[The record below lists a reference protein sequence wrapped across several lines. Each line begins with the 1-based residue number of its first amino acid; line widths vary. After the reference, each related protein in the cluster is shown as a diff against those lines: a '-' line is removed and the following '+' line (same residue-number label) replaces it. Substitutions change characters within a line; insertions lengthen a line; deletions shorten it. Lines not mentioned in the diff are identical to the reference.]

1 MRAVLLVPDTERIGL
16 TGKPLINK
24 QGIVGSLKGSFSAG
38 QRVTLINL
46 RGISQKIAEAQ
57 QAISGAD
64 DNIRRSGETIDDI
77 KKKNNDLATRLNDYW
92 TRWDNKGVH
101 DEYADLQFI
110 GTAMSMDKVRTA
122 MLGESVDP
130 YPFYE
135 DLILPRGMYWD
146 PVFAWKK
153 HSLEFN
159 KDRSFVNTYSTR
171 GWWSKNVL
179 SLSGLLSN
187 TALDVGK
194 VVAVIALNYA
204 FFPIAHSIQ
213 NAVVTK
219 ANSPWVG
226 SVSQGASTGSISV
239 INNSNFG
246 FATDIGLYSGAVV
259 IMVAAIAAIKAAIGV
274 LTTKM
279 RDYNHVELMGS
290 NASCYEG
297 SPIQEDTLYESWF
310 TYAYVDSV
318 VKILFSQLFNY
329 AIRPLTKAAAMFAAA
344 IAALGASYAAISVA
358 SSLPDLYVEG
368 APVVNPAVVTA
379 ANMAA
384 TMMLAAYKAFNKVPQ
399 TLYENI
405 IPSLVA
411 LGASLGI
418 AFTFNVTR
426 TNTNPVAPINDFNPT
441 HYGPSRSPKPFGS
454 YNDIGDMNNIPLDGW
469 MDTVG
474 SLMSAFSP
482 LGAAAGLVTEGLTS
496 MAGIGKSE
504 TAAEACSGGPT
515 RYDSYVASIPHKP
528 YIDWWNNRVNVQGW
542 TANINNV
549 AGVGQNTQTFYGKL
563 SPRTGVVNYYS
574 MYVRTKSPI
583 YFRGEDI
590 GLVECSVTFNGITYD
605 NIKIK
610 VNSRT
615 PWCIYIPFD
624 PNDKTTPIKN
634 GYSYWALN
642 VTKNNSS
649 SSGTEIEGHTDPG
662 IMSGTASEG
671 KLVCWSHV
679 FNKNILNIKPK
690 QIGNRTI
697 EKTIVIKTRYE
708 FGIGI
713 YRACQVLCKC
723 VGSDNLYLLLE
734 RDMQR
739 FYSGNNADI
748 MMIEQVIY
756 NFDPENYGDFFTGHR
771 GGKISEVFAYTFD
784 GHIISYRP
792 NMEWKDNYLLGDFVN
807 REVTHFDKFYYKSIA
822 PSNSSEGH
830 IDSYEN
836 VYR

>member
-77 KKKNNDLATRLNDYW
+77 KRKSNDLANRLNDYW

-146 PVFAWKK
+146 PVFKWRK
-153 HSLEFN
+153 HTLNIEKGDN
-159 KDRSFVNTYSTR
+159 LLAYSTR
-171 GWWSKNVL
+171 GASVYMGKSVSSLVSSVL
-179 SLSGLLSN
+179 INFGTLMAAQAACVATLTMFVSSL
-187 TALDVGK
+187 TALS
-194 VVAVIALNYA
+194 AVIANMWNAATLTK
-204 FFPIAHSIQ
+204 IA
-213 NAVVTK
+213 
-219 ANSPWVG
+219 
-226 SVSQGASTGSISV
+226 GASFIVNAELLAGVSSGYV
-239 INNSNFG
+239 IANIVSETFV
-246 FATDIGLYSGAVV
+246 TAVSTS
-259 IMVAAIAAIKAAIGV
+259 VAAIFAILLNNIKS
-274 LTTKM
+274 
-279 RDYNHVELMGS
+279 YEHVELMGY
-290 NASCYEG
+290 NASTYDG
-297 SPIQEDTLYESWF
+297 STAQKNTLHESWY
-310 TYAYVDSV
+310 TYAYVDAIVEKALSTPLSLARSYYLKCIYRCVKEIRKVNKLAGQLADIGAMPDIPGEHPRPNAPAINAAYTVFQAWFAPFGASFSKLV
-318 VKILFSQLFNY
+318 V
-329 AIRPLTKAAAMFAAA
+329 TKTT
-344 IAALGASYAAISVA
+344 AALYHV
-358 SSLPDLYVEG
+358 SSIFS
-368 APVVNPAVVTA
+368 
-379 ANMAA
+379 
-384 TMMLAAYKAFNKVPQ
+384 LAAFFM
-399 TLYENI
+399 
-405 IPSLVA
+405 
-411 LGASLGI
+411 
-418 AFTFNVTR
+418 FTTTR
-426 TNTNPVAPINDFNPT
+426 TNTNPVAPINDFNPL
-441 HYGPSRSPKPFGS
+441 HYGSSSSPKPYGS
-454 YNDIGDMNNIPLDGW
+454 YNETGTMENIPLDGW
-469 MDTVG
+469 VSNVG
-474 SLMSAFSP
+474 KIMSIGGGISSAVGEISS
-482 LGAAAGLVTEGLTS
+482 ALT
-496 MAGIGKSE
+496 GIMGITRSE
-504 TAAEACSGGPT
+504 TASEACSGGPT

-542 TANINNV
+542 TANINNI

-563 SPRTGVVNYYS
+563 SPRTGIVNYYS

-583 YFRGEDI
+583 YFGDSTKIIE
-590 GLVECSVTFNGITYD
+590 GSVTFNGITYD
-605 NIKIK
+605 GIKIK
-610 VNSRT
+610 VPGGTSS
-615 PWCIYIPFD
+615 YLDIPFD

-634 GYSYWALN
+634 DYAYWTLN
-642 VTKNNSS
+642 ITKNNTS
-649 SSGTEIEGHTDPG
+649 SSGSEIEGHTNPG
-662 IMSGTASEG
+662 VISATASKG

-708 FGIGI
+708 FGTGI

-723 VGSDNLYLLLE
+723 VGSDTLYLLLE

-739 FYSGNNADI
+739 FYNGNNADI

>member
-92 TRWDNKGVH
+92 TRWDNKGVQ

-146 PVFAWKK
+146 PVFKWRK
-153 HSLEFN
+153 HTLDIEKGDN
-159 KDRSFVNTYSTR
+159 LLAYSTR
-171 GWWSKNVL
+171 GASVYMGKSVSSLVSSVL
-179 SLSGLLSN
+179 INFGTLMAAQAACTATMTMFMSSL
-187 TALDVGK
+187 TALGS
-194 VVAVIALNYA
+194 VIANMWNAAPLTKGTGAGFIAYA
-204 FFPIAHSIQ
+204 ESLAGVSSGNVIANIAKELIVT
-213 NAVVTK
+213 AV
-219 ANSPWVG
+219 
-226 SVSQGASTGSISV
+226 SVS
-239 INNSNFG
+239 
-246 FATDIGLYSGAVV
+246 
-259 IMVAAIAAIKAAIGV
+259 VAAIFAILLNNIKS
-274 LTTKM
+274 
-279 RDYNHVELMGS
+279 YEHVELMGY
-290 NASCYEG
+290 NASTYDG
-297 SPIQEDTLYESWF
+297 SPAQENTLHESWY
-310 TYAYVDSV
+310 TYAYVDAIVEKVLSIPLSSARSYYLKNTYLY
-318 VKILFSQLFNY
+318 VKEIKDVNQLIGQLAVIGSMPDIPGEHPRPNIA
-329 AIRPLTKAAAMFAAA
+329 AINAAYSAFHAWYTPYAAAFAKFAVTKTMA
-344 IAALGASYAAISVA
+344 TLYHV
-358 SSLPDLYVEG
+358 SSIFS
-368 APVVNPAVVTA
+368 
-379 ANMAA
+379 
-384 TMMLAAYKAFNKVPQ
+384 LAAFFM
-399 TLYENI
+399 
-405 IPSLVA
+405 
-411 LGASLGI
+411 
-418 AFTFNVTR
+418 FTTTR
-426 TNTNPVAPINDFNPT
+426 TNTNPVAPINDFNPLQ
-441 HYGPSRSPKPFGS
+441 YGPSSNPKPYGS
-454 YNDIGDMNNIPLDGW
+454 YNKTGTMETIPLDGW
-469 MDTVG
+469 VSNVG
-474 SLMSAFSP
+474 KIMSIGGGISSAIGEISS
-482 LGAAAGLVTEGLTS
+482 ALTGV
-496 MAGIGKSE
+496 MGITRSE
-504 TAAEACSGGPT
+504 TASEACSGGPT
-515 RYDSYVASIPHKP
+515 RYDSYVASLPVKP

-542 TANINNV
+542 TANINNI

-563 SPRTGVVNYYS
+563 SPRTGIVNYYS

-583 YFRGEDI
+583 YFGDSTRITEG
-590 GLVECSVTFNGITYD
+590 SVTFNGITYD

-610 VNSRT
+610 VPGGTSL
-615 PWCIYIPFD
+615 YLDIPFD

-634 GYSYWALN
+634 GYAYWTLN
-642 VTKNNSS
+642 ITKNNTS
-649 SSGTEIEGHTDPG
+649 SSGSEIEGHTNPG
-662 IMSGTASEG
+662 VISANASEG

-708 FGIGI
+708 FGTGI

-723 VGSDNLYLLLE
+723 VGSDTLYLLLE

-739 FYSGNNADI
+739 FYNGNNADI

-807 REVTHFDKFYYKSIA
+807 REVTHFEKFYYKSIA

>member
-77 KKKNNDLATRLNDYW
+77 KRKNNDLATRLNDYW

-135 DLILPRGMYWD
+135 DLIIPRGMYWD
-146 PVFAWKK
+146 PVFKWRK
-153 HSLEFN
+153 HSLDIEKGN
-159 KDRSFVNTYSTR
+159 NLLAYSTR
-171 GWWSKNVL
+171 GGSVYLGKSVSSLVSSILIKYGTLMAAL
-179 SLSGLLSN
+179 SAGIATLTMLVSSI
-187 TALDVGK
+187 TALSV
-194 VVAVIALNYA
+194 VIANMW
-204 FFPIAHSIQ
+204 
-213 NAVVTK
+213 NATTVTK
-219 ANSPWVG
+219 IYGEHFIGYSESLAALSSGNVFANIASGTILIV
-226 SVSQGASTGSISV
+226 VSTS
-239 INNSNFG
+239 
-246 FATDIGLYSGAVV
+246 
-259 IMVAAIAAIKAAIGV
+259 VAAIFAILLNNIKS
-274 LTTKM
+274 
-279 RDYNHVELMGS
+279 YEHVELMGY
-290 NASCYEG
+290 NASTYDG
-297 SPIQEDTLYESWF
+297 STAQKNTLHESWY
-310 TYAYVDSV
+310 TYAYVDAIVEKALSIPLSSARSHYLKQSYLC
-318 VKILFSQLFNY
+318 VKEIMKTNQL
-329 AIRPLTKAAAMFAAA
+329 AARLAV
-344 IAALGASYAAISVA
+344 LGAMPDIPGEHPRPNIPAIEAAYAAFSEWFTSFSA
-358 SSLPDLYVEG
+358 SFAKFKVSRAMSTLYHVSSIFS
-368 APVVNPAVVTA
+368 
-379 ANMAA
+379 
-384 TMMLAAYKAFNKVPQ
+384 LAAFFM
-399 TLYENI
+399 
-405 IPSLVA
+405 
-411 LGASLGI
+411 
-418 AFTFNVTR
+418 FTTTR
-426 TNTNPVAPINDFNPT
+426 TNTNPVAPINDFNPL
-441 HYGPSRSPKPFGS
+441 HYGPSSNPKPYGS
-454 YNDIGDMNNIPLDGW
+454 YNKTGTMENIPLDGW
-469 MDTVG
+469 VSNVG
-474 SLMSAFSP
+474 KIMSIGGGISSAIGNISS
-482 LGAAAGLVTEGLTS
+482 ALTGV
-496 MAGIGKSE
+496 MGITRSE

-515 RYDSYVASIPHKP
+515 RYDSYVASIPNKH
-528 YIDWWNNRVNVQGW
+528 YIDWWNKRINVQGW

-563 SPRTGVVNYYS
+563 SPRTGTVNYYS
-574 MYVRTKSPI
+574 MYVHTKSPI
-583 YFRGEDI
+583 YFGDSTKIIE
-590 GLVECSVTFNGITYD
+590 GSVTFNGITYD

-610 VNSRT
+610 VPGGTSS
-615 PWCIYIPFD
+615 YLDIPFD

-634 GYSYWALN
+634 GYSYWTLN
-642 VTKNNSS
+642 ITKNNTS
-649 SSGTEIEGHTDPG
+649 SSGSEIEGHTNPDV
-662 IMSGTASEG
+662 MSATASKG

-708 FGIGI
+708 FGTGI

-723 VGSDNLYLLLE
+723 VGSDTLYLLLE

-739 FYSGNNADI
+739 FYNGNNADI

-756 NFDPENYGDFFTGHR
+756 NFDPENYGDFFSGHR

-807 REVTHFDKFYYKSIA
+807 REVTHFEKFYYKSLA
-822 PSNSSEGH
+822 PSNSCERH

>member
-77 KKKNNDLATRLNDYW
+77 KRKSNDLATRLNDYW

-135 DLILPRGMYWD
+135 DLIIPRGMYWD
-146 PVFAWKK
+146 PVFKWRK
-153 HSLEFN
+153 HSLDIK
-159 KDRSFVNTYSTR
+159 KDGNLLAYSTR
-171 GWWSKNVL
+171 GGSVYLGKSVSSLASSVLIKYGTLVAAQAAFDALLNVFA
-179 SLSGLLSN
+179 SSV
-187 TALDVGK
+187 TALS
-194 VVAVIALNYA
+194 AVIASMWISAPVTRGEGAGFLAQAGSLAIETSGNIFA
-204 FFPIAHSIQ
+204 HIAKETI
-213 NAVVTK
+213 VTVI
-219 ANSPWVG
+219 S
-226 SVSQGASTGSISV
+226 AS
-239 INNSNFG
+239 
-246 FATDIGLYSGAVV
+246 
-259 IMVAAIAAIKAAIGV
+259 VAAIFAVLLNNIKS
-274 LTTKM
+274 
-279 RDYNHVELMGS
+279 YEHVELMGY
-290 NASCYEG
+290 NASTYDG
-297 SPIQEDTLYESWF
+297 STAQENTLHESWY
-310 TYAYVDSV
+310 TYAYVDAIVEKALSIPLSSARSFYLKCIYWCV
-318 VKILFSQLFNY
+318 TEIMKVNQL
-329 AIRPLTKAAAMFAAA
+329 AGQLAT
-344 IAALGASYAAISVA
+344 LGAMLDIPGEHLRPNIPAISMARFVFNMWYNSYKVSYAKHTVTGIKAVLYYV
-358 SSLPDLYVEG
+358 SSIFS
-368 APVVNPAVVTA
+368 
-379 ANMAA
+379 
-384 TMMLAAYKAFNKVPQ
+384 LAAFFM
-399 TLYENI
+399 
-405 IPSLVA
+405 
-411 LGASLGI
+411 
-418 AFTFNVTR
+418 FTTTR
-426 TNTNPVAPINDFNPT
+426 TNTNPVAPINDFNPL
-441 HYGPSRSPKPFGS
+441 HYGPSSNPKPYGS
-454 YNDIGDMNNIPLDGW
+454 YNETGTMENIPLDGW
-469 MDTVG
+469 VSNVG
-474 SLMSAFSP
+474 KIMSIAGGISSG
-482 LGAAAGLVTEGLTS
+482 LGSVSSALTGV
-496 MAGIGKSE
+496 MGITRSE

-515 RYDSYVASIPHKP
+515 RYDSYVASIPIKH
-528 YIDWWNNRVNVQGW
+528 YIDWWNKRVNVQGW

-563 SPRTGVVNYYS
+563 SPRTGIVNYYS

-583 YFRGEDI
+583 YFGDSTKIIE
-590 GLVECSVTFNGITYD
+590 GSVTFNGITYD

-610 VNSRT
+610 VPGGTSS
-615 PWCIYIPFD
+615 YLDIPFD

-634 GYSYWALN
+634 GYAYWTLN
-642 VTKNNSS
+642 ITKNNTS
-649 SSGTEIEGHTDPG
+649 SSGSEIEGHTNPG
-662 IMSGTASEG
+662 VISATASKG

-708 FGIGI
+708 FGTGI

-723 VGSDNLYLLLE
+723 VGSDTLYLLLE

-807 REVTHFDKFYYKSIA
+807 REVTHFEKFYYKSIA

>member
-77 KKKNNDLATRLNDYW
+77 KRKNNDLATRLNDYW

-146 PVFAWKK
+146 PVFKWRK
-153 HSLEFN
+153 HSLNIEKGDN
-159 KDRSFVNTYSTR
+159 LLAYSTR
-171 GWWSKNVL
+171 GASVYMGKSVSSLVSSVL
-179 SLSGLLSN
+179 INFGTLMAAQAACIATMTMFMSSL
-187 TALDVGK
+187 TALS
-194 VVAVIALNYA
+194 AVIANMWNSAL
-204 FFPIAHSIQ
+204 
-213 NAVVTK
+213 VTK
-219 ANSPWVG
+219 GYGAHFIAYSESLAGVSSGNVFANIAKELIVTA
-226 SVSQGASTGSISV
+226 VSTS
-239 INNSNFG
+239 
-246 FATDIGLYSGAVV
+246 
-259 IMVAAIAAIKAAIGV
+259 VAAIFAILLNNIKS
-274 LTTKM
+274 
-279 RDYNHVELMGS
+279 YEHVELMGY
-290 NASCYEG
+290 NASTYDG
-297 SPIQEDTLYESWF
+297 STAQKNTLHESWY
-310 TYAYVDSV
+310 TYAYVDAIVEKVLSIPLSSARSYYLKNTYLY
-318 VKILFSQLFNY
+318 VKEIMDVNQLIGKLTVIGSMPDIPGEHPRPNIP
-329 AIRPLTKAAAMFAAA
+329 AINAAYTAFHAWYTPYAAAFSKFAVTQTMAT
-344 IAALGASYAAISVA
+344 LYHV
-358 SSLPDLYVEG
+358 SSIFS
-368 APVVNPAVVTA
+368 
-379 ANMAA
+379 
-384 TMMLAAYKAFNKVPQ
+384 LAAFFM
-399 TLYENI
+399 
-405 IPSLVA
+405 
-411 LGASLGI
+411 
-418 AFTFNVTR
+418 FTTTR
-426 TNTNPVAPINDFNPT
+426 TNTNPVAPINDFNPL
-441 HYGPSRSPKPFGS
+441 HYESSSSPKPYGS
-454 YNDIGDMNNIPLDGW
+454 YNETGTMENIPLDGW
-469 MDTVG
+469 VSNVG
-474 SLMSAFSP
+474 KIMSIGGGISSAVGEISS
-482 LGAAAGLVTEGLTS
+482 ALTGV
-496 MAGIGKSE
+496 MGITRSE

-542 TANINNV
+542 TANINNI

-563 SPRTGVVNYYS
+563 SPRTGIVNYYS

-583 YFRGEDI
+583 YFGDSTKIIE
-590 GLVECSVTFNGITYD
+590 GSVTFNGITYD

-610 VNSRT
+610 VPGGTSS
-615 PWCIYIPFD
+615 YLDIPFD

-634 GYSYWALN
+634 DYAYWTLN
-642 VTKNNSS
+642 ITKNNTS
-649 SSGTEIEGHTDPG
+649 SSGSEIEGHTNPG
-662 IMSGTASEG
+662 VISATASKG

-708 FGIGI
+708 FGTGI
-713 YRACQVLCKC
+713 YRAFQVLCKC
-723 VGSDNLYLLLE
+723 VGSDTLYLLLE

-739 FYSGNNADI
+739 FYNGNNADI

>member
-92 TRWDNKGVH
+92 TRWDNKGVQ

-135 DLILPRGMYWD
+135 DLIIPRGMYWD
-146 PVFAWKK
+146 PVFKWRK
-153 HSLEFN
+153 HSLNIEKGDN
-159 KDRSFVNTYSTR
+159 LIAYSTR
-171 GWWSKNVL
+171 G
-179 SLSGLLSN
+179 
-187 TALDVGK
+187 
-194 VVAVIALNYA
+194 
-204 FFPIAHSIQ
+204 
-213 NAVVTK
+213 
-219 ANSPWVG
+219 G
-226 SVSQGASTGSISV
+226 SVYLGKSVSSLVSSILINYGTLMAAQAACTATMTMFMSSLGALGGVIVNMWNGAPLTKGVGAGFIAYAESFVGISSGNV
-239 INNSNFG
+239 
-246 FATDIGLYSGAVV
+246 FANIAKELIVTAVSV
-259 IMVAAIAAIKAAIGV
+259 SVAAIFAILLNNIKS
-274 LTTKM
+274 
-279 RDYNHVELMGS
+279 YEHVELMGY
-290 NASCYEG
+290 NASTYDG
-297 SPIQEDTLYESWF
+297 STAQENTLHESWY
-310 TYAYVDSV
+310 TYAYVDAIVEKALSIPLSKARSYYLKNTYLY
-318 VKILFSQLFNY
+318 VKEIMKVNQL
-329 AIRPLTKAAAMFAAA
+329 AGQLASIGAMPDIPGEHPRPNIAA
-344 IAALGASYAAISVA
+344 INAAFSAFYDWFTPYSASFTKFATTQTMSTLYHV
-358 SSLPDLYVEG
+358 SSIFS
-368 APVVNPAVVTA
+368 
-379 ANMAA
+379 
-384 TMMLAAYKAFNKVPQ
+384 LAAFFM
-399 TLYENI
+399 
-405 IPSLVA
+405 
-411 LGASLGI
+411 
-418 AFTFNVTR
+418 FTTTR
-426 TNTNPVAPINDFNPT
+426 TNTNPVAPINDFNPLQ
-441 HYGPSRSPKPFGS
+441 YGPSSNPKPYGS
-454 YNDIGDMNNIPLDGW
+454 YNKTGTMETIPLDGW
-469 MDTVG
+469 VSNVG
-474 SLMSAFSP
+474 KIMSIGGGISSAIGEISSA
-482 LGAAAGLVTEGLTS
+482 LTGA
-496 MAGIGKSE
+496 MGITRSE
-504 TAAEACSGGPT
+504 TASEACSGGPT
-515 RYDSYVASIPHKP
+515 RYDSYVASIPIKP
-528 YIDWWNNRVNVQGW
+528 YIDWWNKRVNVQGW
-542 TANINNV
+542 TANINNI

-563 SPRTGVVNYYS
+563 SPRTGIVNYYS

-583 YFRGEDI
+583 YFGDSTKI
-590 GLVECSVTFNGITYD
+590 VEGSVTFNGITYD

-610 VNSRT
+610 VPSGT
-615 PWCIYIPFD
+615 SSYLDIPFD

-634 GYSYWALN
+634 DYAYWTLN
-642 VTKNNSS
+642 ITKNNTS
-649 SSGTEIEGHTDPG
+649 SSGSEIEGHTNPG
-662 IMSGTASEG
+662 VISATASKG

-708 FGIGI
+708 FGTGI

-723 VGSDNLYLLLE
+723 VGSDTLYLLLE

-739 FYSGNNADI
+739 FYNGNNADV

-807 REVTHFDKFYYKSIA
+807 REVTHFEKFYYKSIA

>member
-77 KKKNNDLATRLNDYW
+77 KRKNNDLATRLNDYW

-135 DLILPRGMYWD
+135 DLIIPRGMYWD
-146 PVFAWKK
+146 PVFKWRK
-153 HSLEFN
+153 HSLN
-159 KDRSFVNTYSTR
+159 IKKDDNLLAYSTR
-171 GWWSKNVL
+171 GGSVYLGKSVSSLVSSVL
-179 SLSGLLSN
+179 IKYGTLMAAQAAYMTAGTIALSSLA
-187 TALDVGK
+187 ALG
-194 VVAVIALNYA
+194 AVIANMWNAAPLTKGAGAGFIGYA
-204 FFPIAHSIQ
+204 KTFVGIPSANIFASIAKE
-213 NAVVTK
+213 AVVT
-219 ANSPWVG
+219 AISASVAAIFAILLNSIKSYEHVELMGYNASTYDG
-226 SVSQGASTGSISV
+226 STAQENTLYESWYTYAYVDAIVEKVLSIPLSSARSYYLKCTYLYVKEIREVSQLAAQLAVIGAMP
-239 INNSNFG
+239 
-246 FATDIGLYSGAVV
+246 DIPGEHPRPN
-259 IMVAAIAAIKAAIGV
+259 IAAIKAAYSAFHAWWSSYSAS
-274 LTTKM
+274 LTKIKVTDT
-279 RDYNHVELMGS
+279 R
-290 NASCYEG
+290 A
-297 SPIQEDTLYESWF
+297 TLYHVS
-310 TYAYVDSV
+310 S
-318 VKILFSQLFNY
+318 IFS
-329 AIRPLTKAAAMFAAA
+329 
-344 IAALGASYAAISVA
+344 
-358 SSLPDLYVEG
+358 
-368 APVVNPAVVTA
+368 
-379 ANMAA
+379 
-384 TMMLAAYKAFNKVPQ
+384 LAAFFM
-399 TLYENI
+399 
-405 IPSLVA
+405 
-411 LGASLGI
+411 
-418 AFTFNVTR
+418 FTTTR
-426 TNTNPVAPINDFNPT
+426 TNTNPVAPINDFNPL
-441 HYGPSRSPKPFGS
+441 HYGPSSNPKPYGS
-454 YNDIGDMNNIPLDGW
+454 YNETGTMENIPLDGW
-469 MDTVG
+469 VSNVG
-474 SLMSAFSP
+474 KIMSIGGGISS
-482 LGAAAGLVTEGLTS
+482 AAGEISSALTGV
-496 MAGIGKSE
+496 MGITRSE

-515 RYDSYVASIPHKP
+515 RYDSYIASIPYKP

-574 MYVRTKSPI
+574 MYVHTKSPI
-583 YFRGEDI
+583 YFWGEHI
-590 GLVECSVTFNGITYD
+590 GLVEGSVTFNGITYD
-605 NIKIK
+605 NIKIE
-610 VNSRT
+610 VLGW
-615 PWCIYIPFD
+615 PALCLCIPFD

-634 GYSYWALN
+634 GYPYWTLN
-642 VTKNNSS
+642 ITKNNSS

-708 FGIGI
+708 FGTGI

-723 VGSDNLYLLLE
+723 VGSDTLYLLLE